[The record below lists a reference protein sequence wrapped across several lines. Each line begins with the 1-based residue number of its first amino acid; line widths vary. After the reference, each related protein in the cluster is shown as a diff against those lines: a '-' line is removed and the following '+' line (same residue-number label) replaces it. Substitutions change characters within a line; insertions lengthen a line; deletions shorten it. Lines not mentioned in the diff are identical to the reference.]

1 MSRAGT
7 SKGVL
12 EPGALWLR
20 WEGPAGALAQG
31 EEAERRAE
39 AEALFRE
46 LLGVAPERRSSA
58 LKRARF
64 RRPALVELLL
74 EKSRETQLEDPEKAE
89 ALALMAATLTVQLH
103 RPNEDGALV
112 AIFMARAH
120 CLVGNARRLLGSEA
134 DAEIAFGNTAY
145 FLARSGG
152 SCDRAFYCRSLALLR
167 WEQGRID
174 EAASLLF
181 HAARIFE
188 ENGALSE
195 EGTALG
201 LAGLL
206 YLEEGD
212 FDRALG
218 PLRRS
223 RLIMDVPIRPWL
235 ATRVRLALALS
246 LADLGHLG
254 RARWMRQE
262 AWNLYSL
269 IRNPEEQFR
278 AHWLEGRICGR
289 LGALEEGVDLLTSVR
304 GRFLEDGR
312 LPETALATLD
322 LALVLSMA
330 KKTAEVDPLIQ
341 EIEARLGSQDGFD
354 IALRGLR
361 GFRQDLAEAKDPRD
375 CAAGIASFLRRT
387 YRFRG
392 FRVEPLPFA

>member
-1 MSRAGT
+1 
-7 SKGVL
+7 VP

-20 WEGPAGALAQG
+20 WEGPAGWRAEG
-31 EEAERRAE
+31 EEAERRSE

-46 LLGVAPERRSSA
+46 LLALPPERRSSA

-89 ALALMAATLTVQLH
+89 ALALTAASLTVQLQ
-103 RPNEDGALV
+103 PPGGDGALV

-120 CLVGNARRLLGSEA
+120 CLAGNARRLMGSEA
-134 DAEIAFGNTAY
+134 DAEIAFANTAY

-152 SCDRAFYCRSLALLR
+152 SCDRAFYCRSLAVLR

-174 EAASLLF
+174 EAAALLF
-181 HAARIFE
+181 HAARIFA
-188 ENGALSE
+188 ENGAVSE

-212 FDRALG
+212 LERALG
-218 PLRRS
+218 PFRKS
-223 RLIMDVPIRPWL
+223 RLMMDVAVRPWL
-235 ATRVRLALALS
+235 SVRVRLGLALS
-246 LADLGHLG
+246 LADIGYLG
-254 RARWMRQE
+254 RSRWMRQE

-269 IRNPEEQFR
+269 IQDPEEQYR
-278 AHWLEGRICGR
+278 SHWMEGRICGR
-289 LGALEEGVDLLTSVR
+289 LGALEEGIDLLTTVR
-304 GRFLEDGR
+304 GRFLDEAR
-312 LPETALATLD
+312 LPETALVTLD
-322 LALVLSMA
+322 LALLL
-330 KKTAEVDPLIQ
+330 T
-341 EIEARLGSQDGFD
+341 EARRSAGISSLVEEVESRLGPEDGSD

-361 GFRQDLAEAKDPRD
+361 GFQEDLAQGKSPRD

-387 YRFRG
+387 FRFRG
-392 FRVEPLPFA
+392 FRVEPIPFA